1 LEVRHRIH
9 FGFGGSSQPSASRS
23 PINRALIFA
32 FPACGGHRSS
42 EIAIWPYEVS
52 AFADP
57 RSSRAL
63 RDGLHGWAY
72 EIRTAE
78 SARELSNW
86 NSLTTSP
93 ESAQARR
100 RRPIACLFAL
110 LVVGHGRRQRLAQ
123 QIVEAFRSVEA
134 LPWHHIGGM
143 TPYARKAVQA
153 TVPPTGVYRHLSE
166 GRPIHH

>member
-1 LEVRHRIH
+1 MET
-9 FGFGGSSQPSASRS
+9 
-23 PINRALIFA
+23 
-32 FPACGGHRSS
+32 
-42 EIAIWPYEVS
+42 
-52 AFADP
+52 
-57 RSSRAL
+57 
-63 RDGLHGWAY
+63 GLPGWAY

-100 RRPIACLFAL
+100 RSPIACQFAL

-134 LPWHHIGGM
+134 LPWLHIGGM

-153 TVPPTGVYRHLSE
+153 TVPPTGVYRQLSE